1 MIIYPTNKDY
11 MLLFQQNDNILNDE
25 NKKYISNL
33 KESLKN

>member
-25 NKKYISNL
+25 NKKIYF
-33 KESLKN
+33 